1 MADYAIIR
9 TGGKQ
14 YRADPGAILTIEKI
28 AAQVRVAGGT

>member
-14 YRADPGAILTIEKI
+14 YSAEPGVQLTIEKLE
-28 AAQVRVAGGT
+28 GG